1 MKRRKRSVKTD
12 VAAENHPA
20 LVLLRKA
27 VANTKR
33 QPSNI
38 PSLKIVDKRIKNP
51 KGAPIRYPDK
61 LIKKVVDAW
70 GTKEWRGKKDELAKA
85 IGHNLKARDIGLILD
100 AARARK
106 KRLSI

>member
-1 MKRRKRSVKTD
+1 MKRRKKSVKTD
-12 VAAENHPA
+12 IAAEDHPA

-27 VANTKR
+27 VANTKGQR
-33 QPSNI
+33 SNT

-70 GTKEWRGKKDELAKA
+70 GTNEWWGRKDELAKT